1 MHDVVIVGA
10 GISGLRCALELETAG
25 VDYLILEKNAFVGGR
40 CSSSISDGFILDRG
54 FQILLDSYDEVFS
67 VVSEKDL
74 GYQRFLSGALID
86 TDRGVREVFDP
97 FKSSRQLRTATKLLL
112 SDIGSFRDKWRLWR
126 SSKAK
131 AVPSGVAMQASTDQY
146 LRNLFSERFLEE
158 FLRPFWGSVF
168 LDYDLRVPLDH
179 FFELLK
185 FFSAGWG
192 GLPAHGMQAL
202 PDALAGKLSK
212 ERIRLET
219 SVVAI
224 NGNRLELSSGELMEA
239 KKVILALPQEIVC
252 RLMNFRL
259 PVNERSSACVYFAA
273 DSSPFDLPA
282 LRLNAKTNHKIVRTI
297 CLPTSIQ
304 PNYAPPDKVLISV
317 NLDPQFDYANPE
329 IRRGTLNE
337 LVELFGSQVNDWEE
351 IEFMRILNALP
362 DYGLN
367 ANLEDM
373 DYIVCGDYSSTPSI
387 NNAFASGRQ
396 AATKFLKDR
405 QEI

>member
-1 MHDVVIVGA
+1 
-10 GISGLRCALELETAG
+10 
-25 VDYLILEKNAFVGGR
+25 
-40 CSSSISDGFILDRG
+40 
-54 FQILLDSYDEVFS
+54 
-67 VVSEKDL
+67 
-74 GYQRFLSGALID
+74 
-86 TDRGVREVFDP
+86 
-97 FKSSRQLRTATKLLL
+97 
-112 SDIGSFRDKWRLWR
+112 
-126 SSKAK
+126 
-131 AVPSGVAMQASTDQY
+131 
-146 LRNLFSERFLEE
+146 
-158 FLRPFWGSVF
+158 
-168 LDYDLRVPLDH
+168 
-179 FFELLK
+179 
-185 FFSAGWG
+185 
-192 GLPAHGMQAL
+192 
-202 PDALAGKLSK
+202 
-212 ERIRLET
+212 
-219 SVVAI
+219 
-224 NGNRLELSSGELMEA
+224 
-239 KKVILALPQEIVC
+239 
-252 RLMNFRL
+252 MNFRL

-405 QEI
+405 QEIQQFELPTDPYRFSDYPHSLHIDSDSFMGMLWKDSKSTGRFTV